1 MKPQSIQV
9 WDVCVTKWVRGVHGF
24 STMVVGFSGNTWP
37 RGSSLPVG
45 CRARKPLPLWWGRER
60 PSSVQAKLAGNTPF
74 QLWPLL
80 ASVPQL
86 TLCTQ
91 LLKAHP
97 FSKWRQDGDRAP
109 QRGWKPWDQ
118 AVMLLMPT
126 TETGIGGTRGHKQN
140 RTCKSQEYQ
149 DLDSTRPRIF
159 LCSCF
164 IFVTC
169 FFLFYVRTSLEEGNE
184 H

>member
-1 MKPQSIQV
+1 MKPQSIPA
-9 WDVCVTKWVRGVHGF
+9 WDVCVTKWVRGIHGF
-24 STMVVGFSGNTWP
+24 SIMVVGFSGNTWP
-37 RGSSLPVG
+37 GGSSLPVG
-45 CRARKPLPLWWGRER
+45 CRARKPLPLWWGREK

-80 ASVPQL
+80 ASVQQL

-97 FSKWRQDGDRAP
+97 FSKWRQGDRAP

-118 AVMLLMPT
+118 AGMLLMPT
-126 TETGIGGTRGHKQN
+126 TETGIGGTRGHKQH

-149 DLDSTRPRIF
+149 ELDSTRPRIF

-169 FFLFYVRTSLEEGNE
+169 FFLFYFKTSLEEGNE